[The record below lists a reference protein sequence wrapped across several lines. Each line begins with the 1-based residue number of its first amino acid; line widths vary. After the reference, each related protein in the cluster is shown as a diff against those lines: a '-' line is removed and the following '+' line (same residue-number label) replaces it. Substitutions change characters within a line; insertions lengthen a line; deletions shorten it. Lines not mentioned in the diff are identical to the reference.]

1 MANRFPLIVDS
12 NSTQIKEIPSGD
24 NLDLSFSGIVNAG
37 DIGANNVTLAND
49 STFTVSSSAVYR
61 KDLGL
66 LNANTTVNVAQ
77 SNFFTATANANLTFI
92 FAGARATGNIAEAF
106 VLELANGGNYTIT
119 WPSSTRWPSNTA
131 PTLSTGNTD
140 VLVFITDNNGTLW
153 RAASQ
158 LAYKTT

>member
-1 MANRFPLIVDS
+1 MANRFPLVVDPS
-12 NSTQIKEIPSGD
+12 SLQIKEIPSGD
-24 NLDLSFSGIVNAG
+24 NLDLAFTGIVNAG

-49 STFTVSSSAVYR
+49 STFTVSSTAVYR
-61 KDLGL
+61 KDLGI
-66 LNANTTVNVAQ
+66 LNTNTTVNVAQ
-77 SNFFTATANANLTFI
+77 SNFFTATANANLTFT

>member
-1 MANRFPLIVDS
+1 MANRFPLVVDAS
-12 NSTQIKEIPSGD
+12 NLNIKEIPSGD
-24 NLDLSFSGIVNAG
+24 NLDLAFSGIVNAG
-37 DIGANNVTLAND
+37 DVGANNITLANN
-49 STFTVSSSAVYR
+49 STFTISSTAVYR
-61 KDLGL
+61 RDLGI

-77 SNFFTATANANLTFI
+77 SNFFTATANANLTFT

-106 VLELANGGNYTIT
+106 VLELANGGNFVIT

-140 VLVFITDNNGTLW
+140 ILVFITDNNGSLW

-158 LAYKTT
+158 LAYRTT